1 MDPVNN
7 EVAASSDLANAVYV
21 YPRTAN
27 GDVPPLRKI
36 QGDKTQILYPEAVF
50 IDTVNNELVVNNRGD
65 KSILFFSRTA
75 NGNVAPLRVIRGRDT
90 GIVDAYGSFVN
101 TDTGE
106 YWTINMS
113 PFQKPKAAL
122 DEYERLNAPAILV
135 FSRTA
140 NGNVAPLR
148 RIYGDKTTL
157 GDPFTF
163 AFDVKHNE
171 IFLTSFSVEP
181 GKDTRSPTTLEGLV
195 TVFDMRQTGNV
206 PPKRILKSN
215 AFALPAGI
223 FVSPEHDE
231 IGILEAR
238 DNMIMVFPRLW

>member
-1 MDPVNN
+1 M
-7 EVAASSDLANAVYV
+7 AATSDLANAVYV
-21 YPRTAN
+21 YSRLADGN
-27 GDVPPLRKI
+27 IPPLRKL
-36 QGDKTQILYPEAVF
+36 QGDRTQIVYPEAVF
-50 IDTVNNELVVNNRGD
+50 IDAVNNELVVNNRGD

-75 NGNVAPLRVIRGRDT
+75 NGNVPPLRIIRGPAT

-113 PFQKPKAAL
+113 PFQKPKDAL
-122 DEYERLNAPAILV
+122 DEYERLNTPAILV
-135 FSRTA
+135 FSRAA

-148 RIYGDKTTL
+148 RIYGNRTTL
-157 GDPFTF
+157 GDPFTL
-163 AFDVKHNE
+163 AFDTKHNE
-171 IFLTSFSVEP
+171 IFLTSFSIEP

-206 PPKRILKSN
+206 PPKRILKTN

-231 IGILEAR
+231 MGILEAR
-238 DNMIMVFPRLW
+238 ENMIMIFPRTW